1 MNNIVKEIDFLKKA
15 KLNLFKK
22 NIKNIRRKLLNY
34 YKMAH
39 ACEISHKVFKFNLL
53 EGLKYY
59 DYDFVVS
66 PYQFA
71 IEIKTDEKIVSVG
84 FNKKAIWVDYEETIV
99 EDFKRL
105 NKFKFKGFT
114 QQEMEDVCEVVYKIS
129 TYIDEVVKVI
139 GPYIENEVEK
149 YLNNLR

>member
-1 MNNIVKEIDFLKKA
+1 MKNVVKEIDFLKKA

-34 YKMAH
+34 YKLAN
-39 ACEISHKVFKFNLL
+39 ACEIGHKVFKFNLL
-53 EGLKYY
+53 ESLKYY

-66 PYQFA
+66 TYQFA
-71 IEIKTDEKIVSVG
+71 VEIKTGEKIVSVG
-84 FNKKAIWVDYEETIV
+84 FNKKAIWVEYEDDIV
-99 EDFKRL
+99 EDFERL
-105 NKFKFKGFT
+105 NNFKFKGFT
-114 QQEMEDVCEVVYKIS
+114 QQEIKDICEVVYKIS
-129 TYIDEVVKVI
+129 SYIDEVVKVI

>member
-1 MNNIVKEIDFLKKA
+1 MKNVVKEIDFLKKA

-22 NIKNIRRKLLNY
+22 NIKNIRRKLLKY
-34 YKMAH
+34 YKLAN
-39 ACEISHKVFKFNLL
+39 ACEIEHKVFKFNLL

-71 IEIKTDEKIVSVG
+71 VEIKTGEKIVSVG
-84 FNKKAIWVDYEETIV
+84 FNKKSIWVDYSDHIV
-99 EDFKRL
+99 DDFKRL

-114 QQEMEDVCEVVYKIS
+114 QQEVKDVCEVVYKIS

-139 GPYIENEVEK
+139 GLYIENGAKK
-149 YLNNLR
+149 YIENLR